1 MYLIFRIYVRPD
13 KKCSKTQMTK
23 KVVLKLNMHTIVDS
37 MVQWY
42 NTPYRRGND
51 LVPNADI
58 SLTENDQKRQ
68 MTFSR
73 VKRKNV
79 NVTVEFCIFKLAL
92 VPNFS
97 LNWQLIFFDPICPK
111 WAFWVENRK
120 SEHYCWVLHI
130 RISVHTKFQL
140 KLTTSSFWTWPN
152 LT

>member
-97 LNWQLIFFDPICPK
+97 LNWQLIFFDPIFPK

-120 SEHYCWVLHI
+120 SEHYYWVLHI

>member
-42 NTPYRRGND
+42 NTPYRRGM
-51 LVPNADI
+51 I
-58 SLTENDQKRQ
+58 WFQ
-68 MTFSR
+68 MLIYHWLKMTKKDKWRS
-73 VKRKNV
+73 VGSKGKNV
-79 NVTVEFCIFKLAL
+79 NITVEFCIFKLAL

-97 LNWQLIFFDPICPK
+97 LNWQLKFFDPICPK
-111 WAFWVENRK
+111 WAFCVENRK
-120 SEHYCWVLHI
+120 REHYCWVLHI

>member
-97 LNWQLIFFDPICPK
+97 LNWQLKFFDPICPK
-111 WAFWVENRK
+111 WAFCVENRK
-120 SEHYCWVLHI
+120 REHYCWVLHI

>member
-73 VKRKNV
+73 VKRKKC
-79 NVTVEFCIFKLAL
+79 EYHC
-92 VPNFS
+92 
-97 LNWQLIFFDPICPK
+97 
-111 WAFWVENRK
+111 
-120 SEHYCWVLHI
+120 
-130 RISVHTKFQL
+130 
-140 KLTTSSFWTWPN
+140 
-152 LT
+152 